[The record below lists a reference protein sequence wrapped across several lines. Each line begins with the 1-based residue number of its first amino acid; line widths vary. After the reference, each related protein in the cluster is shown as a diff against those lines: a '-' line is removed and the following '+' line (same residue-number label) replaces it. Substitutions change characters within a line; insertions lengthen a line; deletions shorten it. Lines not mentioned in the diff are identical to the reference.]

1 VRLVVIEPCQNL
13 LRLRFSEE
21 EGRRGGKKI
30 VKVMKRETMLPPAGK

>member
-21 EGRRGGKKI
+21 EEGKKRRGKKNS
-30 VKVMKRETMLPPAGK
+30 KSDEA